1 MRQQIGLREA
11 NLHPSKSIEAVER
24 GDEII
29 ITKRGRP
36 VAKLVGADTP
46 TELNREREEAL
57 EALFT
62 LGIKTEGQTY
72 RREEISGHTGRF
84 LVVVRKRCS
93 ACEGSQNLSKAIHC
107 SWWTEC

>member
-1 MRQQIGLREA
+1 MSRDHGQTTMRQQISLREA
-11 NLHPSKSIEAVER
+11 NLHPSIEAVER

-46 TELNREREEAL
+46 TELDREREEAL
-57 EALFT
+57 EALFA

-72 RREEISGHTGRF
+72 RREEIRPY
-84 LVVVRKRCS
+84 
-93 ACEGSQNLSKAIHC
+93 
-107 SWWTEC
+107 